1 MYTLTSLG
9 LGDVGGEE
17 VRVLLVLLA
26 AVAVE
31 VTERVDR
38 RTEEDRLREGLL
50 PSGLS
55 PLERVAEEEQDADK
69 DFAR

>member
-1 MYTLTSLG
+1 MYALTSLG

-38 RTEEDRLREGLL
+38 RTEEARLREGLL

-55 PLERVAEEEQDADK
+55 PLERVADEEQDADK